1 VKNVSVVIPA
11 FNRRDMLAQA
21 VESVLAQDYIRN
33 SEKKEIFELVV
44 VDDGSNDGTRNMLQ
58 QYGTMVR
65 CIAQNRAGVSAA
77 RNRGLKETSGRYV
90 AFLDSDDLW
99 AEDKLSIQMNYLSTF
114 PDAAMCYT
122 EEIWQRDGR
131 VVNSGRRHRKH
142 SGWMFER
149 VLPLCLLSLS
159 SALFRR
165 DVFER
170 IGTFDESLPAC
181 EDYDFG
187 IRLAHSYP
195 WHLINKPLIIKRGGH
210 PDQLSGAFPAMD
222 VFRIR
227 ALLKALDMDLSQGQ
241 RRSVRA
247 MIVQKSRVLAQGFTK
262 RNKQADAAY
271 YQDLIQQ
278 FQMEEER

>member
-1 VKNVSVVIPA
+1 
-11 FNRRDMLAQA
+11 MLAQA
-21 VESVLAQDYIRN
+21 VDSVLAQDYMRN
-33 SEKKEIFELVV
+33 SEKMDNVELVV
-44 VDDGSNDGTRNMLQ
+44 VDDGSNDGTRDMLQ

-65 CIAQNRAGVSAA
+65 CISQKRAGVSAA

-99 AEDKLSIQMNYLSTF
+99 AEDKLSIQMNYLTTF

-122 EEIWQRDGR
+122 EETWQRDGR
-131 VVNSGRRHRKH
+131 VVNSGLRHRKH

-210 PDQLSGAFPAMD
+210 PDQLSRAFPAMD
-222 VFRIR
+222 VFRVR

-278 FQMEEER
+278 FQKEEER

>member
-1 VKNVSVVIPA
+1 MKTVSVVIPT

-21 VESVLAQDYIRN
+21 VDSVLAQDYVRN
-33 SEKKEIFELVV
+33 SGNRDGFELVV
-44 VDDGSNDGTRNMLQ
+44 VDDGSNDGTWDMLQ
-58 QYGTMVR
+58 QYGTLIR
-65 CIAQNRAGVSAA
+65 CIRQSRGGVSAA
-77 RNRGLKETSGRYV
+77 RNRGLKETSGRFV

-99 AEDKLSIQMNYLSTF
+99 TADKLSIQMNYMTTF

-122 EEIWQRDGR
+122 EETWLRDGR

-142 SGWMFER
+142 SGWIFNS
-149 VLPLCLLSLS
+149 VLPLCFLSLS

-170 IGTFDESLPAC
+170 IGIFDEDLPAC

-210 PDQLSGAFPAMD
+210 PDQLSRAFAAMD

-227 ALLKALDMDLSQGQ
+227 ALKKALDMDLSQKQ
-241 RRSVRA
+241 RRCVRDV
-247 MIVQKSRVLAQGFTK
+247 IVQKSRVLAQGFTK

-271 YQDLIQQ
+271 YRNLIQQ
-278 FQMEEER
+278 FQIEEER